1 MVKKLKST
9 VVPLDLNNCQPLTNL
24 QPVPKSRRSSIT
36 SVESTNS
43 DGSVTLV
50 EKLQLPPIRE
60 FDDLEQFEQFVRDE
74 TWDNEFD
81 YFHAK
86 LKYYPPFI
94 LKECKNDLDK
104 IKSTSNKNSKKF
116 KRQLNHHVKNHLFK
130 DLEKCSGYPLNLE
143 NVGMEETTDK
153 VVWKYNDS
161 TNHGFDEEAEAL
173 NRKWS
178 IDVEVKCNN
187 ENAMVE
193 VDYKSLPKM
202 ELL

>member
-9 VVPLDLNNCQPLTNL
+9 VLPLDLNNCQKLTNL
-24 QPVPKSRRSSIT
+24 QPVPKARRSSIT

-43 DGSVTLV
+43 DGSVTMV
-50 EKLQLPPIRE
+50 EKLQLPSIRE

-86 LKYYPPFI
+86 LVYYPPFV
-94 LKECKNDLDK
+94 LKECHNDLDK

-130 DLEKCSGYPLNLE
+130 DLEKCSGYPLSFE
-143 NVGMEETTDK
+143 NVGMEETMDK

-161 TNHGFDEEAEAL
+161 TNHGFDEDAEQL
-173 NRKWS
+173 DRKWNV
-178 IDVEVKCNN
+178 DVEVKCNN

-202 ELL
+202 ELM